1 MNEDKL
7 KRMGITFNGQVTI
20 NGPMFDIHDN
30 QHVETHIHY
39 TERGENETD
48 ANGET
53 NENGPTGSASARPA
67 KPAEPATFPA
77 TALDEIFHP
86 ALNVDSVKS
95 ALWDILGQKG
105 EAGKGQMKSLK
116 HWFIIHKVLEEIDWL
131 TDRQDTSFI
140 KWVEQVFGWPW
151 NTRDFKSVLSP
162 FKKEHSATWNAD
174 TCNDRNTGREYS
186 ALARYVRE
194 TFVTLSPTGKI
205 TDREPFMNLGS
216 DGKPKYISH
225 PANR

>member
-1 MNEDKL
+1 
-7 KRMGITFNGQVTI
+7 MGITFNGQVTI

-131 TDRQDTSFI
+131 TR
-140 KWVEQVFGWPW
+140 
-151 NTRDFKSVLSP
+151 TRVLS
-162 FKKEHSATWNAD
+162 SGWNRCSGGLGTPA
-174 TCNDRNTGREYS
+174 
-186 ALARYVRE
+186 
-194 TFVTLSPTGKI
+194 TLSPCSPLSRKSIRQRGTPI
-205 TDREPFMNLGS
+205 PAMTATRDGS
-216 DGKPKYISH
+216 IAHWPVTSERRLS
-225 PANR
+225 PSRPQAR